1 MKKYRH
7 LHGTLFDIER
17 ELRTRNSGVDEA
29 ISEAMV
35 QGNSPPRRQLT
46 REVGDV
52 FEFENNPAESEADAA
67 AGRPAAPSS
76 SSAVAPAPALAA
88 MKGMEATQKKYP
100 QRNLNTWMNLIPDDT
115 PLSLIIMP
123 GSHDALVNKEHYKP
137 KKTHML
143 GRSTPKNTVCQEVNI
158 LGQLERGSRFFD
170 IRLEKNSEGEVLGI
184 HSEGISDMIGD
195 GGYGQSWEE
204 AVKEA
209 VDFLNK
215 FEDQFIIFKVTHV
228 KGITKFHE
236 VLKNTIKDEEQLE
249 KRILDLQ
256 DTERQN
262 IAQLTYKDLK
272 GKLIVVTDAKEG
284 LESRQKGI
292 HKFVKGNYEKKVVTR
307 NGLKVYAAF
316 AGTWNIDNIISKAQ
330 EAMDDYAKIE
340 NPKDGIMQIYW
351 QRTDYRAGVPL
362 IQGNL
367 EEGAKELKKYL
378 HNIKHFH
385 NTRDHSGG
393 IVSYDFVNE
402 ISSEMIINL
411 NTRIFEQK
419 A

>member
-1 MKKYRH
+1 
-7 LHGTLFDIER
+7 
-17 ELRTRNSGVDEA
+17 
-29 ISEAMV
+29 
-35 QGNSPPRRQLT
+35 
-46 REVGDV
+46 
-52 FEFENNPAESEADAA
+52 
-67 AGRPAAPSS
+67 
-76 SSAVAPAPALAA
+76 
-88 MKGMEATQKKYP
+88 
-100 QRNLNTWMNLIPDDT
+100 
-115 PLSLIIMP
+115 MP